1 VCTGGRKTLILG
13 GATRACIEGD
23 GRLNGSGHG
32 LAKDLSVSSV
42 LLDHL
47 SELPPLDRR
56 APFRRMR
63 PCKVCGMGAVPFD
76 RVDFNKY
83 CSVTDFY
90 EYGMAGVSIT
100 YHRCLS
106 CGFIFT
112 EDLDDWPAEKFA
124 KLIYN
129 ADYVKVDGEYVHDRP
144 MRAADDFA
152 RRLAGCEHASILD
165 YGSGA
170 GVFVDRRRACGFRH
184 VEAYDP
190 FSSPRRPAGAFDIIT
205 SFEVIEH
212 SPDPLGTLQD
222 MQGLL
227 RRDGCI
233 LFSQTVQPPDILS
246 IRGNWWYLAPRNGH
260 VSTFTEEALFE
271 LGRRRNFVLHKGDT
285 VYGFASRLPSSFATF
300 AVDSIGPSL
309 SILRLLAPRASLNAV
324 IAFPS
329 AQDVLWH
336 PADATEI
343 WQYRWTGGQT
353 LWWDAQWQD
362 TELLQVRIP
371 VLQEQ
376 VAGFAAG
383 CEIEFAGVRKPVLRD
398 RGEIVA
404 EFATHGLT
412 SGNIALHMPERLAGA
427 SDPTGR
433 GLAILLDQ
441 APLQQA
447 QGAECAVP

>member
-1 VCTGGRKTLILG
+1 VF
-13 GATRACIEGD
+13 
-23 GRLNGSGHG
+23 
-32 LAKDLSVSSV
+32 VSSV
-42 LLDHL
+42 LSEQL
-47 SELPPLDRR
+47 SQLPPLDRR

-63 PCKVCGMGAVPFD
+63 TCKVCGMGAVLFD

-83 CSVTDFY
+83 CSIQDFY
-90 EYGMAGVSIT
+90 EFGMAGVSIT

-112 EDLDDWPAEKFA
+112 EDMDDWPAEDFA

-144 MRAADDFA
+144 VRAADDFA
-152 RRLAGCEHASILD
+152 RRLAGCEQASILD

-170 GVFVDRRRACGFRH
+170 GVFVDRMRDCGFRH

-190 FSSPRRPAGAFDIIT
+190 FSSPRRPEGEFDIIT

-222 MQGLL
+222 MRSLL
-227 RRDGCI
+227 RHDGCI
-233 LFSQTVQPPDILS
+233 LFSQTVQPPEILS

-271 LGRRRNFVLHKGDT
+271 LARRKDFVLHKGDT
-285 VYGFASRLPSSFATF
+285 VYGFASRLPSSFAKF
-300 AVDSIGPSL
+300 AVERIGPSL
-309 SILRLLAPRASLNAV
+309 AVLRLLAPLASLHSV

-329 AQDVLWH
+329 PQDIFWH

-343 WQYRWTGGQT
+343 WHYRWTGEKT
-353 LWWDAQWQD
+353 IWWDAQWPE
-362 TELLQVRIP
+362 TEVLQVRIP
-371 VLQEQ
+371 VVQER
-376 VAGFAAG
+376 APGFAAA
-383 CEIEFAGVRKPVLRD
+383 CEIEFAGIRQRVKQD

-404 EFATHGLT
+404 EFATHGLS
-412 SGNIALHMPERLAGA
+412 SGSIALHLPQWGEGSAK
-427 SDPTGR
+427 SSGR
-433 GLAILLDQ
+433 GLAILVDQ
-441 APLQQA
+441 APLPQAPYA
-447 QGAECAVP
+447 QGAAG

>member
-1 VCTGGRKTLILG
+1 MH
-13 GATRACIEGD
+13 A
-23 GRLNGSGHG
+23 
-32 LAKDLSVSSV
+32 
-42 LLDHL
+42 
-47 SELPPLDRR
+47 
-56 APFRRMR
+56 
-63 PCKVCGMGAVPFD
+63 CKVCGMGAVPFD

-83 CSVTDFY
+83 CSMTDFY
-90 EYGMAGVSIT
+90 EFGMAGVSIT

-112 EDLDDWPAEKFA
+112 EDLDDWPAEVFA

-144 MRAADDFA
+144 VRAADDFA

-170 GVFVDRRRACGFRH
+170 GVFVDRMRACGFKH
-184 VEAYDP
+184 VEGYDP
-190 FSSPRRPAGAFDIIT
+190 FSSPRRPEGDFDIIT

-212 SPDPLGTLQD
+212 SPDPLGTLED
-222 MQGLL
+222 MRQLL
-227 RRDGCI
+227 RPDGCI

-271 LGRRRNFVLHKGDT
+271 LGRRRDFGLHKGDT
-285 VYGFASRLPSSFATF
+285 VYGFASRQPSSFAKF

-309 SILRLLAPRASLNAV
+309 CVLRLLAPRVSLHAP

-343 WQYRWTGGQT
+343 WQYRWTGEQT
-353 LWWDAQWQD
+353 IWWDAHWPE

-371 VLQEQ
+371 VLQER
-376 VAGFAAG
+376 APGFAAA
-383 CEIEFAGVRKPVLRD
+383 CEIEFAGIRKRVLRD

-404 EFATHGLT
+404 EFATHGLG
-412 SGNIALHMPERLAGA
+412 SGNIALHMPEHSEGA
-427 SDPTGR
+427 SGSTGR
-433 GLAILLDQ
+433 GLAILVDQ
-441 APLQQA
+441 TPLQQVPDA
-447 QGAECAVP
+447 ACAAP